1 MQRCMTCSSV
11 MTPTETTCLACG
23 TAIKT
28 DDKKAKTA
36 RILKI
41 TTDIIFW
48 TSVATGLAAVFFG
61 IGPPWKGSAMV
72 AVLVRILRSSAAQM
86 VEKTD

>member
-11 MTPTETTCLACG
+11 MTPKETTCLACG
-23 TAIKT
+23 TPIRS

-36 RILKI
+36 NILKLV
-41 TTDIIFW
+41 TNIIFW
-48 TSVATGLAAVFFG
+48 TSVVTALASVFFG

-72 AVLVRILRSSAAQM
+72 AVLVRILRSSACQM
-86 VEKTD
+86 VEKTN